1 MAKPSVADL
10 QEMARTVFGYELS
23 GAQAEAYRG
32 RLPTMARI
40 VRRLRELEPRL
51 RDAHPVQLMRLPES
65 RRHD

>member
-40 VRRLRELEPRL
+40 VQRLRELEPRL
-51 RDAHPVQLMRLPES
+51 RDAHPVQMMRLPES